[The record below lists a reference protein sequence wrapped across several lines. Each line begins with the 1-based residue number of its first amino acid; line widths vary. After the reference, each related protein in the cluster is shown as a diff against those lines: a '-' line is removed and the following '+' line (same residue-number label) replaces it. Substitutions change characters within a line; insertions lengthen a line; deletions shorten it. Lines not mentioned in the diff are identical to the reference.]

1 MQKRGFHPTFLL
13 FEPVSLRKILP
24 TRHAVLL
31 RGRLRKTRGRL
42 RKTRGRLRK
51 TRGRQRKI

>member
-13 FEPVSLRKILP
+13 FKEPMSLRKILP

-31 RGRLRKTRGRL
+31 EEGKEKFEEG
-42 RKTRGRLRK
+42 KEKFEEGK
-51 TRGRQRKI
+51 EKFEEGKF